1 MSEHSINLTEAEWTV
16 MECLWENP
24 SMSGRKLTE
33 ALESSMG
40 WNRSTTLT
48 LLRRLVAKGAVR
60 EGKEGGKKSFHPEL
74 KREDAV
80 LKETK
85 NFLGRLYKGSLS
97 LMVSSFTQ
105 KQALSKEDMEELY
118 ALLERLKQEGDE
130 EDA

>member
-24 SMSGRKLTE
+24 SMSGRELTE

-74 KREDAV
+74 QREDAV

-118 ALLERLKQEGDE
+118 ALLERLIQEGDE

>member
-1 MSEHSINLTEAEWTV
+1 MREHSINLTEAEWTV

-24 SMSGRKLTE
+24 SMSGRELTE

-74 KREDAV
+74 QREDAV

-85 NFLGRLYKGSLS
+85 NFLGRLYKGISGS
-97 LMVSSFTQ
+97 TT
-105 KQALSKEDMEELY
+105 
-118 ALLERLKQEGDE
+118 G
-130 EDA
+130 

>member
-24 SMSGRKLTE
+24 SMSGRELTE

-48 LLRRLVAKGAVR
+48 LLRRLVAKGAVS

-74 KREDAV
+74 QREDAV

>member
-24 SMSGRKLTE
+24 SMSGRELTE
-33 ALESSMG
+33 ALESSMS

-74 KREDAV
+74 QREDAV